1 VNVYGYDVTTALRT
15 CAEKTSSK
23 NLKELF
29 NGLANSISSGT
40 SLTNF
45 LDKRA
50 ESLLFNYKLEREQYT
65 KLAETFMNIYISLVI
80 AAPLVLMLT
89 FFLMSLGGLGIG
101 ISLNMISVLIVLIVV
116 LINIVFLVFLHL
128 KQPTY

>member
-1 VNVYGYDVTTALRT
+1 MNYIEIYGQDVTSALKTAAGR
-15 CAEKTSSK
+15 TSSK

-29 NGLANSISSGT
+29 DGIANSIINGA

-50 ESLLFNYKLEREQYT
+50 ESLLFEYRMEREKYT
-65 KLAETFMNIYISLVI
+65 KLAETFMNIYISVVI

-89 FFLMSLGGLGIG
+89 FFLMSLGGFGIG
-101 ISLNMISVLIVLIVV
+101 ISLDAISILIVLSVV
-116 LINIVFLVFLHL
+116 LINLFSSL
-128 KQPTY
+128 KHVLQ